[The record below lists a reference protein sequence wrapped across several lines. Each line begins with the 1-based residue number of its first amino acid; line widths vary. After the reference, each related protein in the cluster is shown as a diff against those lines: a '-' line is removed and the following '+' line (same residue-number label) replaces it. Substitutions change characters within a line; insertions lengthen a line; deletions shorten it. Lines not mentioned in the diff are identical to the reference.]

1 MSWLDLHMH
10 SNISNDGE
18 FSPKELMTL
27 CSKANLKVAAL
38 TDHNSIRGVE
48 EAKYYAKKL
57 NFKVISAIELDCTY
71 NNVDL
76 HLLGYDIELNDTFL
90 QIEKSVEKQEQAASL
105 KRLKLIDELGIF
117 FNYDEAMDLSIN
129 GVITGEMIAE
139 AALND
144 NRNKNNP
151 LMSEFYPGGS
161 RSDNPYVNFYWDYCS
176 MGKPAYVPM
185 KFITLQEAVDII
197 KKSSG
202 LPVLAH
208 PGNNIG
214 TDKTLFQ
221 GIINTGVL
229 GVEVYSSYHDA
240 ETTLFYENQARDNKL
255 ITTVGSDFHGKTK
268 PSIKLGSVSCNN
280 LESNIYN
287 NVLNKKIIF

>member
-76 HLLGYDIELNDTFL
+76 HLLGYDIE
-90 QIEKSVEKQEQAASL
+90 
-105 KRLKLIDELGIF
+105 
-117 FNYDEAMDLSIN
+117 
-129 GVITGEMIAE
+129 
-139 AALND
+139 LND

>member
-1 MSWLDLHMH
+1 
-10 SNISNDGE
+10 
-18 FSPKELMTL
+18 
-27 CSKANLKVAAL
+27 
-38 TDHNSIRGVE
+38 
-48 EAKYYAKKL
+48 
-57 NFKVISAIELDCTY
+57 
-71 NNVDL
+71 
-76 HLLGYDIELNDTFL
+76 
-90 QIEKSVEKQEQAASL
+90 
-105 KRLKLIDELGIF
+105 
-117 FNYDEAMDLSIN
+117 MDLSIN